1 MMQLLDILIAF
12 KMRASQQAFGFPDIS
27 GVPQNSGGRGQ
38 CLLKTVLLKEAWMSQ
53 QCFIIF
59 LWELQHIMGMLL
71 DYSLTYFR

>member
-1 MMQLLDILIAF
+1 
-12 KMRASQQAFGFPDIS
+12 MRASQQAFGFPDIS